1 MLIFRE
7 MKIAVIGA
15 GHIGGTLAKKFA
27 KIGHTVYLG
36 VRNIKDPKVVALVS
50 KRISAHSIPEA
61 AQKGDVIVTA
71 VYPLATKEIARK
83 LGNVSKKIVIDAM
96 NTFRGKPTPYNT
108 TSEGL
113 LAWTN
118 CKDVVRCFNT
128 TGWENIENP
137 KIRGEKIDMFVA
149 GDSKKAKLVAT
160 KLAKQIGFG
169 RVYDLGGNDKF
180 ELMEQI
186 VIAWRG
192 LSEVLGRDMALK
204 ILKR

>member
-1 MLIFRE
+1 

-15 GHIGGTLAKKFA
+15 GHIGGTLARKFA
-27 KIGHTVYLG
+27 KAGHTVFVG
-36 VRNIKDPKVVALVS
+36 VRNLEDPKIEALSS
-50 KRISAHSIPEA
+50 KGVSAHAIPEA
-61 AQKGDVIVTA
+61 AQRADIIVTA
-71 VYPLATKEIARK
+71 VYPQATKEIAKK
-83 LGNVSKKIVIDAM
+83 LGDVSKKIIIDAM

-108 TSEGL
+108 TAEGL

-137 KIRGEKIDMFVA
+137 KYRGKKIDMFVA
-149 GDSKKAKLVAT
+149 GDSKKGKLVAT

-169 RVYDLGGNDKF
+169 KVYDLGGNDKF

-186 VIAWRG
+186 VIVWRG
-192 LSEVLGRDMALK
+192 LSEILGRDSALK

>member
-1 MLIFRE
+1 
-7 MKIAVIGA
+7 MKITILGA

-27 KIGHTVYLG
+27 KAGHSVYVG
-36 VRNIKDPKVVALVS
+36 VRNIKDPKVVVLVS
-50 KRISAHSIPEA
+50 KRVSVHTIPEA
-61 AQKGDVIVTA
+61 ARKGDIIVVA
-71 VYPLATKEIARK
+71 VYPQATKEIAK
-83 LGNVSKKIVIDAM
+83 NLGNVSKKIIIDAM

-108 TSEGL
+108 TAEGL
-113 LAWTN
+113 LAWTD

-137 KIRGEKIDMFVA
+137 VYRGKKLDMFVA
-149 GDSKKAKLVAT
+149 GDSKKGKLVAT

-169 RVYDLGGNDKF
+169 KVYDLGGNDKF

-192 LSEVLGRDMALK
+192 LSEVLGRDTALK